1 MPPPRRNGLIARVL
15 GGITHVAHW
24 NNEFLRCLDARR
36 HRGIVCYGNKKR
48 HTEDNSPKYRMVGN
62 DVVLESPTY
71 RSFKFWYR
79 DFCSSLRANAK
90 QSSETGAT
98 HVALCDNI
106 GSYFRHW
113 CGAFTLAEVLITL
126 GIIGVVAAMT
136 MPALIENHK
145 KTEYS
150 SKLKK
155 FNSVMQ
161 QAILMSEQDN
171 GDCGE
176 WGKDGGIQGD
186 IKDEDGNNDFNANAT
201 VTEKFINTY
210 LKPYIKIVSIKTLS
224 NSEVGSNFGESYM
237 VFEDG
242 SYVYIHNGNCVDFVY
257 DVNGPKPPNV
267 KGRDAFH
274 YLLCPNEKCQTH
286 TWYTGK
292 CGKFTFNGMK
302 SASRAQALEKCKT
315 TPSYCTELLEMD
327 NYEFRKDYPYK
338 L

>member
-15 GGITHVAHW
+15 GGITHVTHW
-24 NNEFLRCLDARR
+24 NNSRK
-36 HRGIVCYGNKKR
+36 I
-48 HTEDNSPKYRMVGN
+48 
-62 DVVLESPTY
+62 
-71 RSFKFWYR
+71 
-79 DFCSSLRANAK
+79 
-90 QSSETGAT
+90 
-98 HVALCDNI
+98 
-106 GSYFRHW
+106 
-113 CGAFTLAEVLITL
+113 AFTLAEVLITL

-210 LKPYIKIVSIKTLS
+210 LKPYIKIVSIKTLA
-224 NSEVGSNFGESYM
+224 NNEVGSNFGESYM